1 MTDSD
6 TLLRFLF
13 EGLPIRGL
21 LVRLGATW
29 RAAVEHAE
37 LSTGEERVL
46 GRCMAAAALLAAD
59 MKRPGRLVLQI
70 QGEGDLRLLV
80 VQADE
85 ELHLRGMLRA
95 VGEVSDD
102 ATLPALTDHGN
113 LTVTLDPEGSDQ
125 RYQGVVP
132 LEHDELTRCLEVYL
146 RNSQQIPARL
156 WIAVGD
162 GAAGSDG
169 NITALL
175 LERIP
180 GKTDDPDA
188 WDRIGHLASTVSDPE
203 LSDLS
208 FAELL
213 HRLFHEE
220 DLRVFDPRPV
230 SFRCHCSRDRTASLL
245 HSMGREELQAMLDA
259 QETVEV
265 RCDFCGRRYEFDA
278 VDVEGLFSGDTVPG
292 PRTVQ

>member
-1 MTDSD
+1 MSDSD
-6 TLLRFLF
+6 TLQRFLF

-21 LVRLGATW
+21 LVRLGASW

-37 LSTGEERVL
+37 LSTGEERIL

-80 VQADE
+80 VQVDE
-85 ELHLRGMLRA
+85 GLHLRGMLRS
-95 VGEVSDD
+95 VGRVADE
-102 ATLPALTDHGN
+102 ATLAEMTGHGN

-132 LEHDELTRCLEVYL
+132 LMHDELTRCLETYL
-146 RNSQQIPARL
+146 RDSQQIPSRL
-156 WIAVGD
+156 WIAIGD
-162 GAAGSDG
+162 EVEAGETV
-169 NITALL
+169 TALL

-180 GKTDDPDA
+180 GKTEDPDA
-188 WDRIGHLASTVSDPE
+188 WARIGHLASTVTDAE
-203 LSDLS
+203 LSGLS
-208 FAELL
+208 YEELL
-213 HRLFHEE
+213 HRLFNEE

-230 SFRCHCSRDRTASLL
+230 SFRCNCSRDRTASLL
-245 HSMGREELQAMLDA
+245 QSMGREELEAMLA
-259 QETVEV
+259 VEEQVEV

-278 VDVEGLFSGDTVPG
+278 VDIEGLLSEETVPG